1 MPKKTSEQE
10 HARQGTGKPGVRGR
24 ATHKRRKAKLDP
36 AHLSDDL
43 TPHEIGVLGEAIAAS
58 YLEDRG
64 YEVLEHGYRC
74 REGEADLIAYDYD
87 SNEVVLVEVK
97 SRRARPGED
106 VRPEEAVDGRKRAR
120 YRRIASCYVMD
131 RFPVLSIRFDVVS
144 VVFYT
149 GTDAGITHFFSVF
162 DWEVS

>member
-1 MPKKTSEQE
+1 MPKKSSEQ
-10 HARQGTGKPGVRGR
+10 AKTRKGTGKPGVRGR
-24 ATHKRRKAKLDP
+24 ATRKRRETKVDP

-43 TPHEIGVLGEAIAAS
+43 TPHEVGALGEAIAAS

-64 YEVLEHGYRC
+64 YEVIEHGYRC
-74 REGEADLIAYDYD
+74 SEGEADLIAYDYD

-149 GTDAGITHFFSVF
+149 GKDAGITHFFSVF

>member
-1 MPKKTSEQE
+1 MDDSSYPAGRSNHAEEDERTGTCAAGYGKTRRTRESDTQ
-10 HARQGTGKPGVRGR
+10 
-24 ATHKRRKAKLDP
+24 RRKAKLDP

-106 VRPEEAVDGRKRAR
+106 VRPEEAVDGRSALDIAGSPRATSW
-120 YRRIASCYVMD
+120 IAFRCSPFGSM
-131 RFPVLSIRFDVVS
+131 
-144 VVFYT
+144 
-149 GTDAGITHFFSVF
+149 
-162 DWEVS
+162 W